1 MVEAVRGTPVEM
13 SWAFLGRRDFSFHAF
28 SEGTRRVLFRAG
40 TRAGPGR
47 CIAAGDREIPGAPSS
62 RVVPFETKDLL
73 FSTYRTWQRHSTPP
87 RRYEIL
93 TYARLRD
100 RASPWPRQVY
110 YAHYARIVVHII
122 DTIADSL
129 WYFNDTA
136 RIVIPSIRGSPC
148 MNYSKGVT
156 SSSEFHVKC

>member
-47 CIAAGDREIPGAPSS
+47 CITAGDREIPGAASS

-73 FSTYRTWQRHSTPP
+73 FSTYRT
-87 RRYEIL
+87 
-93 TYARLRD
+93 
-100 RASPWPRQVY
+100 
-110 YAHYARIVVHII
+110 
-122 DTIADSL
+122 
-129 WYFNDTA
+129 
-136 RIVIPSIRGSPC
+136 
-148 MNYSKGVT
+148 
-156 SSSEFHVKC
+156 